1 MTLLDVSIVNV
12 ALPTIK
18 TGIHAGDND
27 LQWIVS
33 GYALALGLLLV
44 PSGRLGDARGRRTV
58 FMTGVALFALA
69 SAACGAAPS
78 ATFLV
83 LARVVQGFA
92 GGLITPQIS
101 GFIQTLFQ
109 GEERGKAFGYFGTMI
124 GVSTAI
130 GPLLGGV
137 LIAVFGNHSGW
148 RAVFFVNLP
157 VGVIAL
163 ILARRYLPP
172 PKPRPADGARTELDP
187 IGVVLL
193 GLAVICILVPFIEQR
208 TWHSPLRPLL
218 FVVAAGLAR
227 PLGAARAALRAHP
240 RAGGQPRPVQDPLVR
255 ARRRGRAAVL
265 RRVHRHVLHPQP
277 VPADRPALLG
287 AAVGSHLDAVR
298 GRRRADGLTRQ
309 PPGPAPRAQAGGV
322 RAGDGDLRAGAGVAG
337 GTRRARAQRW
347 VLHRAAAADRR
358 DGRRVRDLSQPDAVA
373 VAGAQRASGQRR
385 RRAPDRAADR
395 LGGRDRDHR
404 QRVLLGAGQHSRRFR
419 RSPFATG

>member
-18 TGIHAGDND
+18 TGLHAGDND

-101 GFIQTLFQ
+101 GFIQTLFA

-163 ILARRYLPP
+163 ILARRYLR
-172 PKPRPADGARTELDP
+172 PRSR
-187 IGVVLL
+187 
-193 GLAVICILVPFIEQR
+193 
-208 TWHSPLRPLL
+208 
-218 FVVAAGLAR
+218 AR
-227 PLGAARAALRAHP
+227 PTA
-240 RAGGQPRPVQDPLVR
+240 
-255 ARRRGRAAVL
+255 
-265 RRVHRHVLHPQP
+265 
-277 VPADRPALLG
+277 
-287 AAVGSHLDAVR
+287 
-298 GRRRADGLTRQ
+298 
-309 PPGPAPRAQAGGV
+309 PGPSS
-322 RAGDGDLRAGAGVAG
+322 
-337 GTRRARAQRW
+337 TRSAW
-347 VLHRAAAADRR
+347 
-358 DGRRVRDLSQPDAVA
+358 SC
-373 VAGAQRASGQRR
+373 SGCR
-385 RRAPDRAADR
+385 
-395 LGGRDRDHR
+395 
-404 QRVLLGAGQHSRRFR
+404 
-419 RSPFATG
+419 